1 MNACPSFLPTETSH
15 QSFQNCCSSQFRQ
28 GSQGFKSAEAEIRS
42 TRTKKPPR
50 VPQLGNWFDTS
61 VYPLSFAFPIWS
73 FQADLLGG
81 VSSKFKTHLAKLSH
95 PWREEVREELSS
107 EEAAVIYR
115 YFWWAQ
121 QPLGAKEDPRGIQGG
136 SKHLPTRD

>member
-1 MNACPSFLPTETSH
+1 MQPKDQETYLNSPAKKLVLLFCLFTVFCFSH
-15 QSFQNCCSSQFRQ
+15 L
-28 GSQGFKSAEAEIRS
+28 E
-42 TRTKKPPR
+42 
-50 VPQLGNWFDTS
+50 
-61 VYPLSFAFPIWS
+61 LS
-73 FQADLLGG
+73 ADLLGG
-81 VSSKFKTHLAKLSH
+81 VSSKFKTHLAKLSR

-121 QPLGAKEDPRGIQGG
+121 QPLGAKGDPRGIQGG